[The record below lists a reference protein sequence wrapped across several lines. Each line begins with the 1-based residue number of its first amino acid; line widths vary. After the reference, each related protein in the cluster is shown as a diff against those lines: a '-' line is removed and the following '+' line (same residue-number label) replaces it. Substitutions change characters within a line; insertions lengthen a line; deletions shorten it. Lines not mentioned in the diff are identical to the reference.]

1 MLSTALNI
9 EDVRKQARRRLP
21 RGIFDY
27 IDRGAEDEVGLARLR
42 RSFDDLAFH
51 PRVLVDVSRRDL
63 STRLFGRERPLPLV
77 IAPTAAAGLVWH
89 QGEIELARAA
99 AKAGIPFTI
108 ATGSM
113 TEMERIATEA
123 RGELWFQLYMWHAR
137 ELSHALI
144 DRAWANGIE
153 TLVLTVDT
161 VANPIREYNARNG
174 YEVPIRASL
183 KGGLD
188 MLAHPRWVG
197 GVLLRY
203 LLDEGIPTYRHYP
216 ESFRSS
222 ITRKATWEQVRLTD
236 AMGWDDLKD
245 LRRRWPGRLIL
256 KGVLRADDAARAVEA
271 GVDGI
276 VVSSHGARNLDAA
289 VPPVRALPAIV
300 EAVRG
305 RAAVLADSGVKRGAD
320 VLKLMALGADAVLI
334 GRAPLYGTAI
344 AGEAGASHVLRLLRQ
359 EMEAVMGFLG
369 CASLDELD
377 TSFIS
382 TEGDRQERPFA
393 GN

>member
-1 MLSTALNI
+1 MLSTALNV
-9 EDVRKQARRRLP
+9 EDVRKLARRRLP

-27 IDRGAEDEVGLARLR
+27 IDRGAEDEVGLGRLR
-42 RSFDDLAFH
+42 RGFDELVFH

-63 STRLFGRERPLPLV
+63 STRLFDRVQPLPLV

-123 RGELWFQLYMWHAR
+123 RGELWFQLYMWHTR
-137 ELSHALI
+137 ELSYALI

-161 VANPIREYNARNG
+161 VANPIREYNTRNG

-183 KGGLD
+183 RGGLD
-188 MLAHPRWVG
+188 MLMHPRWVV

-222 ITRKATWEQVRLTD
+222 ITRRATWEQVRLTD
-236 AMGWDDLKD
+236 AMGWDDLKE
-245 LRRRWPGRLIL
+245 LRRRWRGRLIL
-256 KGVLRADDAARAVEA
+256 KGVLRADDALRAVEA
-271 GVDGI
+271 GVDGL

-305 RAAVLADSGVKRGAD
+305 RAAVLADSGVRRGAD
-320 VLKLMALGADAVLI
+320 VLKLLALGADAVLI
-334 GRAPLYGTAI
+334 GRAPLYGTA
-344 AGEAGASHVLRLLRQ
+344 AGGEAGASHVLQLLRQ

-369 CASLDELD
+369 CASLKELD
-377 TSFIS
+377 TSFVS
-382 TEGDRQERPFA
+382 HEDDRPDHPLA
-393 GN
+393 GH